1 MNTSAQA
8 TQANESAH
16 HHESDRQGGDP
27 ADVPSQA
34 AEVVVREA
42 GDQPQPGMDGQGGGT
57 GEQQELHPHEHPD
70 RVGRAEKPLEAWQID
85 PAHPQAGEHLDRQSR
100 ESQRPPAAETQTR
113 QQPGSCFHDGSN
125 PPGLTMKV
133 IVDLCVVPIGVG
145 VHLAPFIA
153 ACEKVL
159 SEAGLKIQLHPNGT
173 AIEGEWEPVFAA
185 IEACH
190 QAVHAMGCP
199 QVYTT
204 VKINTRTDRDQTLED
219 KVASV
224 QALL

>member
-1 MNTSAQA
+1 MRFRLAQ
-8 TQANESAH
+8 QLL
-16 HHESDRQGGDP
+16 G
-27 ADVPSQA
+27 
-34 AEVVVREA
+34 
-42 GDQPQPGMDGQGGGT
+42 
-57 GEQQELHPHEHPD
+57 
-70 RVGRAEKPLEAWQID
+70 I
-85 PAHPQAGEHLDRQSR
+85 
-100 ESQRPPAAETQTR
+100 
-113 QQPGSCFHDGSN
+113 CFHDGGN
-125 PPGLTMKV
+125 LPRLTMKV

-145 VHLAPFIA
+145 VHLAPYIA

-159 SEAGLKIQLHPNGT
+159 TEAGLKIQLHPNGT

-199 QVYTT
+199 PRLHHGENQTPAP
-204 VKINTRTDRDQTLED
+204 TRTRPMEE